1 MSKTGQPTH
10 AEIMRAFAQWD
21 TALREKD
28 LDALERCYFPN
39 VVVYDIGTQLVGFD
53 KLRAFWE
60 GCFPYFPNPIG
71 CERKDVRIQA
81 SADIAVATFL
91 SRMSGMESDHPS
103 ARAWIRSTIC
113 FRRLEGE
120 WRIFH
125 EHASFPV
132 DCGAEKPTYIFDEA

>member
-1 MSKTGQPTH
+1 MTQIDQPTTG
-10 AEIMRAFAQWD
+10 EIKRAFERWD

-28 LDALERCYFPN
+28 LDALAQCYVPD

-53 KLRAFWE
+53 KLRALWE

-71 CERKDVRIQA
+71 CERKDVNIQI

-113 FRRLEGE
+113 LLRVDGE

-132 DCGAEKPTYIFDEA
+132 DCGAEKPTYILDDD